1 MTPEGITKKKI
12 KALLK
17 KYGAYSYMP
26 VSNGLGAPSLDFIVC
41 YRGLFLSIEAKAWE
55 GKKKM
60 TSRQLHTSREIGKAG
75 GSVFLVNGSETLNQ
89 LENWFIVIQL
99 VDVKSLGNTG
109 NVLRILPPT

>member
-12 KALLK
+12 KAILK
-17 KYGAYSYMP
+17 KYNAYSYMP
-26 VSNGLGAPSLDFIVC
+26 VSNGLGAPALDFIVC

-60 TSRQLHTSREIGKAG
+60 TSRQLHTSNEIVKADG
-75 GSVFLVNGSETLNQ
+75 TVFRVDDTVTLNQ

-99 VDVKSLGNTG
+99 VDVKGLGNTG
-109 NVLRILPPT
+109 NVLRIQAP